1 MQGIAG
7 CCPPRQSRYI
17 SVMTELLLALDE
29 GTTSTRAMV
38 FDLTG
43 ASVSTAT
50 RPLIQHYSKPGWVE
64 HNPKEIW
71 AETLSA
77 ARAAIAQLGGAGH
90 IKALGIT
97 NQRETV
103 VFWDRATGEPIGPA
117 IVWQDRR
124 TADECAALEEAGHG
138 PLVAEAT
145 GLPIDPYFSATKL
158 GWALRHRPELA
169 ELLAANRLA
178 CGTVDSYLIFRL
190 TGGLHVT
197 DATNA
202 ARTQLMDLRT
212 CQWRED
218 LCELFGVPRAIL
230 PEITDCAAP
239 FGHTL
244 PELFGRAIP
253 ITGVAGDQQAA
264 ALGQACV
271 TPGAIKATYGTGA
284 FVLAH
289 VGEEPRLSQNR
300 LLGTVAW
307 RLGGKPAYALEGSI
321 FVAGSA
327 VKWLRDQV
335 GLVIEA
341 GETEV
346 LARSVASTEGVYLVP
361 AFVGLGAPHWRPEA
375 RASLTGLTFGATRA
389 HIVRACLEAMSYQ
402 THDLMTAFRQDGVEP
417 GLMRIDGGM
426 AVNDWM
432 AQDLADMLDLTVERP
447 RVTETTALGAAIL
460 AGIGAGLLKGPEDA
474 VRLWQPDRC
483 FEPALAP
490 DARSSRLAGW
500 RVAVARTLGDAARA
514 EHRFE

>member
-1 MQGIAG
+1 
-7 CCPPRQSRYI
+7 
-17 SVMTELLLALDE
+17 MTDFLLALDE

-38 FDLTG
+38 FDLACAADTSAVRG
-43 ASVSTAT
+43 TAT
-50 RPLIQHYSKPGWVE
+50 RPLIQHYPSPGRVE

-71 AETLSA
+71 AETLA
-77 ARAAIAQLGGAGH
+77 AGRAAIEQAGGAGD
-90 IKALGIT
+90 IAALGLT

-103 VFWDRATGEPIGPA
+103 VFWDKLTGEPVGPA

-124 TADECAALEEAGHG
+124 TVEECAALEAAGHG
-138 PLVAEAT
+138 PMVSEAT

-158 GWALRHRPELA
+158 GWALKHRSELA
-169 ELLAANRLA
+169 NLLAAKRLA
-178 CGTVDSYLIFRL
+178 CGTVDSFLVFRL

-253 ITGVAGDQQAA
+253 ITGMAGDQQAA

-271 TPGAIKATYGTGA
+271 APGAIKATYGTGA

-289 VGEEPRLSQNR
+289 VGETPRLSQNR
-300 LLGTVAW
+300 LLATVAW
-307 RLGGKPAYALEGSI
+307 RLGGKAAYALEGSI

-341 GETEV
+341 GETEQ

-361 AFVGLGAPHWRPEA
+361 AFVGLGAPYWQPEA
-375 RASLTGLTFGATRA
+375 RALLTGLTFGATRA

-402 THDLMTAFRQDGVEP
+402 THDLMAAFRQDGVEP

-432 AQDLADMLDLTVERP
+432 AQDLADMLGLTVERP
-447 RVTETTALGAAIL
+447 RVTETTALGAALL

-474 VRLWQPDRC
+474 ARLWQSDRR
-483 FEPALAP
+483 FEPGLAP

-500 RVAVARTLGDAARA
+500 RAAVAQTLNKAAGTNTVGA
-514 EHRFE
+514 

>member
-1 MQGIAG
+1 
-7 CCPPRQSRYI
+7 
-17 SVMTELLLALDE
+17 MTDLLLALDE

-43 ASVSTAT
+43 AEIATVS
-50 RPLIQHYSKPGWVE
+50 RPLIQHYPKPGWVE

-71 AETLSA
+71 AETVA
-77 ARAAIAQLGGAGH
+77 ASRAAIEQAGGAGR
-90 IKALGIT
+90 IAALGIT

-103 VFWDRATGEPIGPA
+103 VFWDKATGEPVGPA

-124 TADECAALEEAGHG
+124 TADVCASLERAGHG
-138 PLVAEAT
+138 PMVTEAT

-158 GWALRHRPELA
+158 GWALKHRPELA
-169 ELLAANRLA
+169 DLLAANRLA
-178 CGTVDSYLIFRL
+178 CGTVDSYLVFRL
-190 TGGLHVT
+190 TGGLHIT

-212 CQWRED
+212 CQWRDD
-218 LCELFGVPRAIL
+218 LCELFGVPRGIL
-230 PEITDCAAP
+230 PEITDCADA
-239 FGHTL
+239 FDHTL
-244 PELFGRAIP
+244 PEVFGRAIP
-253 ITGVAGDQQAA
+253 ITGMAGDQQAA
-264 ALGQACV
+264 AIGQACV

-289 VGEEPRLSQNR
+289 VGETPRLSQHR

-307 RLGGKPAYALEGSI
+307 RLGGKAAYALEGSI

-335 GLVIEA
+335 GLVIAA
-341 GETEV
+341 GETEE

-361 AFVGLGAPHWRPEA
+361 AFVGLGAPYWRPDV
-375 RASLTGLTFGATRA
+375 RATLSGLSFGATRA

-402 THDLMTAFRQDGVEP
+402 THDLMTAFRQDGVVP

-447 RVTETTALGAAIL
+447 RVTETTALGAALL
-460 AGIGAGLLKGPEDA
+460 AAIGAGLLSGPEDA
-474 VRLWQPDRC
+474 ARLWHPDRR
-483 FEPALAP
+483 FEPGLAP

-500 RVAVARTLGDAARA
+500 SAAVARTLGDRPVQ
-514 EHRFE
+514 

>member
-1 MQGIAG
+1 
-7 CCPPRQSRYI
+7 
-17 SVMTELLLALDE
+17 MTDLLLALDE

-38 FDLTG
+38 FTLSGTVV
-43 ASVSTAT
+43 ATAT
-50 RPLIQHYSKPGWVE
+50 RPLIQHYPKPGWVE
-64 HNPKEIW
+64 HNPREIW
-71 AETLSA
+71 DETLA
-77 ARAAIAQLGGAGH
+77 ACRAAIERATNGQAGGIERIA
-90 IKALGIT
+90 ALGIT

-103 VFWDRATGEPIGPA
+103 VFWDRATGEPVGPA

-124 TADECAALEEAGHG
+124 TADECAALEAAGHG
-138 PLVAEAT
+138 PMVAEAT

-158 GWALRHRPELA
+158 GWALKHRPELQD
-169 ELLAANRLA
+169 LLAANRLA

-212 CQWRED
+212 CKWRED

-244 PELFGRAIP
+244 PDLFGRSIP

-271 TPGAIKATYGTGA
+271 TPGAVKATYGTGA

-307 RLGGKPAYALEGSI
+307 RLGGKAAYALEGSI

-341 GETEV
+341 GETEH
-346 LARSVASTEGVYLVP
+346 LARSIASTEGVYLVP
-361 AFVGLGAPHWRPEA
+361 AFVGLGAPYWQPEA
-375 RASLTGLTFGATRA
+375 RALLTGLTFGTTRA

-402 THDLMTAFRQDGVEP
+402 THDLMAAFRQDGVEP
-417 GLMRIDGGM
+417 QVMRIDGGM
-426 AVNDWM
+426 AINDWM
-432 AQDLADMLDLTVERP
+432 AQDLADMLGLTVERP
-447 RVTETTALGAAIL
+447 HVTETTALGAALL
-460 AGIGAGLLKGPEDA
+460 AAIGAGLLQGPQDA
-474 VRLWQPDRC
+474 ARLWQADRR
-483 FEPALAP
+483 FEPVLAP
-490 DARSSRLAGW
+490 DVRSSRLAGW
-500 RVAVARTLGDAARA
+500 RAAVVQTLGETAGA
-514 EHRFE
+514 HGRFN

>member
-1 MQGIAG
+1 
-7 CCPPRQSRYI
+7 
-17 SVMTELLLALDE
+17 MTDFLLALDE

-43 ASVSTAT
+43 AVIAT
-50 RPLIQHYSKPGWVE
+50 DSRPLIQHYPKPGWVE

-71 AETLSA
+71 AETLA
-77 ARAAIAQLGGAGH
+77 ATRAAIEQAGGAGR
-90 IKALGIT
+90 IAALGIT

-103 VFWDRATGEPIGPA
+103 VFWDKATGEPVGPA

-124 TADECAALEEAGHG
+124 TAETCTALEAAGHG
-138 PLVAEAT
+138 PMITEAT

-158 GWALRHRPELA
+158 GWTLKHRPELK
-169 ELLAANRLA
+169 ELLASNRLA
-178 CGTVDSYLIFRL
+178 CGTVDSYLVFRL
-190 TGGLHVT
+190 TGGLHIT

-212 CQWRED
+212 CQWRDD
-218 LCELFGVPRAIL
+218 LCELFGVPKAIL
-230 PEITDCAAP
+230 PEITDCAGA

-244 PELFGRAIP
+244 PELFGRDIP
-253 ITGVAGDQQAA
+253 ITGMAGDQQAA
-264 ALGQACV
+264 SIGQACV

-289 VGEEPRLSQNR
+289 VGETPRLSQHR

-307 RLGGKPAYALEGSI
+307 RLGGKAAYALEGSI

-335 GLVIEA
+335 GLVIAA
-341 GETEV
+341 GETED
-346 LARSVASTEGVYLVP
+346 LARSVSSTEGVYLVP
-361 AFVGLGAPHWRPEA
+361 AFVGMGAPYWQPEA
-375 RASLTGLTFGATRA
+375 RASLTGLSFKATRA

-402 THDLMTAFRQDGVEP
+402 THDLMTAFRQDGVVP

-426 AVNDWM
+426 AHNDWM

-447 RVTETTALGAAIL
+447 RIIETTALGAALL
-460 AGIGAGLLKGPEDA
+460 AGIGAGLFNGPEDA
-474 VRLWQPDRC
+474 ARLWQPDRR
-483 FEPALAP
+483 FEPGLAP
-490 DARSSRLAGW
+490 DARSSRLSGW
-500 RVAVARTLGDAARA
+500 STAVARTLGDRPVQ
-514 EHRFE
+514 